1 MRRFTLELQSGLRDR
16 AWDER
21 CAASESAVSPAA
33 VPGEKGRGPGC
44 SEPQGEKGSPLPQDR
59 PEGRRQTQSKQAA
72 YCSSPAVAQ
81 ARSGPT
87 APAGT
92 QTLFTES
99 LPPNRN
105 PVPGTFLWLPASDRP
120 QDNLITGLKTVL
132 TDVLLP
138 LGSVAAA
145 PPHSPPENR
154 QTCLGPGAG
163 PGPLQ
168 AQMGCP

>member
-44 SEPQGEKGSPLPQDR
+44 GEPKGEKGSPLPQ
-59 PEGRRQTQSKQAA
+59 PQSKQAA

-105 PVPGTFLWLPASDRP
+105 PVPGTFLWLPSSDRP